1 VLLTLIRKEI
11 REMLN
16 KSTIIYMVVLAFIF
30 GFIGNFISNTQ
41 EEMVTSIVEGTT
53 VVAVEN
59 HDAGPYAATVIAALD
74 KGADVVYA
82 GPSREEA
89 HAALVE
95 KEGVALLTIPGDFSQ
110 KIESGVQAT
119 VSVLWL
125 MQGTGI
131 TDALPG
137 AVIQQLLDSAKREI
151 SSKLITEHSSL
162 QPNIVLDP
170 ATADNTTE
178 FRGKTVTGMTPDE
191 ITGVLSSRT
200 MIIPIAIMMLI
211 IMGATSVI
219 SSMGMEKENRTLETL
234 LTLPI
239 RRSDI
244 IVSKIVGSAVAGLA
258 LGLIYM
264 AGFLNYFNS
273 FSASSVNLA
282 DLGLALGAGDY
293 VLIGLS
299 VFAALLAALCMAI
312 ILGTFA
318 SSYRQAQTLTFPII
332 GLAMLPMMVTMFMD
346 FGSMSPFLRFI
357 IFIIPFSHPMMAM
370 KALMLDNYTLVIGGI
385 LYSLT
390 FTAIM
395 VMLTVRI
402 FTTDRVV
409 IGTMP
414 RKFKLFKF
422 GR

>member
-1 VLLTLIRKEI
+1 MLLTLIRKEI
-11 REMLN
+11 KEMLN

-30 GFIGNFISNTQ
+30 GFIGNFISQTQ

-59 HDAGPYAATVIAALD
+59 HDAGPYAATVIATLD
-74 KGADVVYA
+74 KGADVVYN
-82 GPSREEA
+82 GPNRDEARSR
-89 HAALVE
+89 LLE
-95 KEGVALLTIPGDFSQ
+95 KEGIALLTIPEDFSR
-110 KIESGVQAT
+110 KIESGEQAR

-131 TDALPG
+131 TDSMPG
-137 AVIQQLLDSAKREI
+137 SVIQQLMQAARQDI
-151 SSKLITEHSSL
+151 SRQLITEHSSL
-162 QPNIVLDP
+162 KPEIVLEP
-170 ATADNTTE
+170 AIADNTTE
-178 FRGKTVTGMTPDE
+178 FRGKTVTGLTPDE
-191 ITGVLSSRT
+191 ITGLVSSRT
-200 MIIPIAIMMLI
+200 MVVPIAIMMLV

-244 IVSKIVGSAVAGLA
+244 ILSKIIGSAVSGLA

-264 AGFLNYFNS
+264 AGFWNYFNS
-273 FSASSVNLA
+273 FSASSA
-282 DLGLALGAGDY
+282 DLTELGLALGAADY
-293 VLIGLS
+293 ALIGLS
-299 VFAALLAALCMAI
+299 VFTALLAGLCMAI

-318 SSYRQAQTLTFPII
+318 SSYKQAQTLTFPII

-346 FGSMSPFLRFI
+346 FETMSPLLKFV

-370 KALMLDNYTLVIGGI
+370 KSLMMDNYLLVIGGI
-385 LYSLT
+385 GYSLV
-390 FTAIM
+390 FTVIM

-402 FTTDRVV
+402 FTSDRVV
-409 IGTMP
+409 TGSMP
-414 RKFKLFKF
+414 RTFKLKF